1 MLESLALHGFRN
13 LMPLEWSVGEGCNLL
28 LGGNGA
34 GKTSLL
40 EALYVVATTRSFR
53 TSQLRECLQR
63 GDEVNGRRP
72 FWISA
77 SVAGSSRRYVL
88 ELSFSDEG
96 LEREVDGSSVPLAKY
111 LQPLPVVVWSS
122 EEAEILMGSPER
134 RRRMIDRGLVNSDV
148 SRLAVLSQYRRCL
161 LQKRELLRSGQGGIE
176 EWNHLLAKSAAEL
189 VAERAAYIELL
200 DRELA
205 TAVSISG
212 LKLPDLSL
220 RYRPSPD
227 TALEGAAAI
236 ERDLARVAEEER
248 RRKRP
253 VLGPH
258 RDRLDILWGTTDISE
273 VGSAGEKKALGL
285 LLLRAQAA
293 VLEAL
298 GKDAVVL
305 ADDVDAE
312 LDLERLAA
320 VWKALNQSRQLVVTS
335 NRSEVAEALDVSF
348 SWAVDSGSL
357 TPSQAA

>member
-13 LMPLEWSVGEGCNLL
+13 LKPLEWSIGEGSHLL

-63 GDEVNGRRP
+63 GDEGAGRLP

-77 SVAGSSRRYVL
+77 SVSGSSRRYVL

-96 LEREVDGSSVPLAKY
+96 LEREVDGSSASLAKY

-122 EEAEILMGSPER
+122 EEAEILAGSPER

-148 SRLAVLSQYRRCL
+148 SRLAVLAQYSRCL
-161 LQKRELLRSGQGGIE
+161 LQKRELLRGGQRGIE
-176 EWNHLLAKSAAEL
+176 EWNHLLAKSAAKL
-189 VAERAAYIELL
+189 VAERAAYVGLL
-200 DRELA
+200 DRELVM
-205 TAVSISG
+205 AVSRSG
-212 LKLPDLSL
+212 LDLPDLSL
-220 RYRPSPD
+220 CYRPSPAA
-227 TALEGAAAI
+227 ALEGAEVI
-236 ERDLARVAEEER
+236 EGELARVVDEER
-248 RRKRP
+248 RRRRP

-258 RDRLDILWGTTDISE
+258 LDRLDILWGTADVSQ

-293 VLEAL
+293 VLEGV

-312 LDLERLAA
+312 LDIERLTA
-320 VWKALNQSRQLVVTS
+320 VWKVLSRCRQLIATS
-335 NRSEVAEALDVSF
+335 NRSEVAKALGGSF
-348 SWAVDSGSL
+348 SWTVNGGSL
-357 TPSQAA
+357 SPSDTA